1 MGLPALK
8 HDAPVQRARPHLATV
23 PSGARGPVERAS
35 ARGQAAATLRHRELF
50 TAFAVAAVLLSL
62 LGVARVAVTARA
74 AATSIESA
82 RIRKAIKAERLEGD
96 LLEIQQSSL
105 ATPGR
110 IQEIAGTTMRMSE
123 AGGVCYIQ
131 LDGTEV
137 CVPSAATT
145 SVATAETVGAGAH
158 RAGPRSGMHPGV
170 VTSVLRAALGEAQLL
185 LLGDVALASS
195 R

>member
-8 HDAPVQRARPHLATV
+8 RDVPAQRARPHLAPV
-23 PSGARGPVERAS
+23 SAGARTAS
-35 ARGQAAATLRHRELF
+35 RSTHARRAATGLNHREVF
-50 TAFAVAAVLLSL
+50 TAFAIAALLFSL
-62 LGVARVAVTARA
+62 LGVARIAVTARS

-82 RIRKAIKAERLEGD
+82 QLRKSIKAERLEGD

-123 AGGVCYIQ
+123 AGRVCYIQ

-137 CVPSAATT
+137 CAPQAGSAA
-145 SVATAETVGAGAH
+145 SETAQPSGAPAKTPEA
-158 RAGPRSGMHPGV
+158 RTNARSDV